1 MKLRALWLILLIPC
15 GWAADP
21 SPLSDDPTRP
31 PAGIAD
37 AEGSSAAVSSGLTTV
52 MLPRKGKPAAVID
65 GQLVPLG
72 GTVRGARL
80 VKVSENF
87 VVLEGEQGR
96 ELLYL
101 TPDIEKKVI
110 MRKTAPRR
118 QKE

>member
-1 MKLRALWLILLIPC
+1 MKLRALLLILLTPF

-21 SPLSDDPTRP
+21 SPLPDDPTRP

-37 AEGSSAAVSSGLTTV
+37 ADGASAAASNGLMAV

-80 VKVSENF
+80 VKITENF

-96 ELLYL
+96 EQLYL
-101 TPDIEKKVI
+101 TPDIEKKAI